1 MPWSNQSGGGGG
13 GGPWGSK
20 PGGPWGQ
27 GPQQQG
33 PTPPNL
39 DELIR
44 RGQDRLR
51 TVLPGGGGGSRG
63 VLVLAVVAVVAWA
76 LSGFY
81 RVEADEEGIVLRF
94 GAYNRTTQP
103 GLNFHLP
110 YPIETVLT
118 PKVTTQNSIEVGMRT
133 NVGRST
139 AVSSREVPQESLM
152 LTGDENI
159 VDVNFSVV
167 WMIKP
172 ADVSSGRPSGAADY
186 LFNLQNPEGTIKAVA
201 ESAMREVVGRSK
213 LQQILTEGTPET
225 EAASVP
231 TTAPGAPPIEPV
243 RPREEVQSAAVTAAA
258 VRELMQKA
266 LDGYDSGV
274 EIAQVQLQKIA
285 PPGDVI
291 EAFREVQ
298 AAQADRIRLTNE
310 AQAYANRVV
319 PEARGRAAQTIQA
332 AEGYKAAVVADAQG
346 QASRFSQVAA
356 VYRTAPDITRE
367 RLFLETM
374 ERVIGG
380 VDKVIID
387 PKASGQG
394 VVPFLPLDQLQ
405 GAAQQQSQQ
414 QRQAPRATVG
424 TGAGQ

>member
-39 DELIR
+39 DDLIR

-94 GAYNRTTQP
+94 GQYVRTTQS
-103 GLNFHLP
+103 GLNYHMP

-118 PKVTTQNSIEVGMRT
+118 PKVTTQNSIEVGMRSNAGAT
-133 NVGRST
+133 R

-152 LTGDENI
+152 LTGDGNI

-167 WMIKP
+167 WVIKP
-172 ADVSSGRPSGAADY
+172 ADGATGRPSGAADY
-186 LFNLQNPEGTIKAVA
+186 LFNLQNPESSIKAVA
-201 ESAMREVVGRSK
+201 ESAMREVVGRSR
-213 LQQILTEGTPET
+213 LQQILTEGTPDT
-225 EAASVP
+225 TAQP
-231 TTAPGAPPIEPV
+231 TTPGAPAVEPV
-243 RPREEVQSAAVTAAA
+243 TPAAETLNPEVTAAA
-258 VRELMQKA
+258 VRELMQRT
-266 LDGYDSGV
+266 LDSYQSGV
-274 EIAQVQLQKIA
+274 DISSVQLQKIA
-285 PPGDVI
+285 PPGEVI
-291 EAFREVQ
+291 GAFREVQ
-298 AAQADRIRLTNE
+298 VAQADRIRLTNE

-319 PEARGRAAQTIQA
+319 PEARGQAAQALQR
-332 AEGYKAAVVADAQG
+332 AEGYKSATVADAQG
-346 QASRFSQVAA
+346 QASRFGQVAA
-356 VYRTAPDITRE
+356 VYRTAPDVTRE

-394 VVPFLPLDQLQ
+394 VVPFLPLDQIQ
-405 GAAQQQSQQ
+405 GAGQQNQQQQ
-414 QRQAPRATVG
+414 QRQAPRATMS

>member
-27 GPQQQG
+27 GPQPQG

-39 DELIR
+39 DDLIR

-63 VLVLAVVAVVAWA
+63 IAVLAVVAVVAWA

-103 GLNFHLP
+103 GLNFHMP
-110 YPIETVLT
+110 YPIESVLT
-118 PKVTTQNSIEVGMRT
+118 PKVTAQNSVEVGVRT
-133 NVGRST
+133 SVSGLR
-139 AVSSREVPQESLM
+139 AASSREVPQESLM

-167 WMIKP
+167 WMVKP
-172 ADVSSGRPSGAADY
+172 ADGSTGRPSGAADY
-186 LFNLQNPEGTIKAVA
+186 LFNLQNPESTIKAVA
-201 ESAMREVVGRSK
+201 ESAMREVVGRSR

-225 EAASVP
+225 DVAAP
-231 TTAPGAPPIEPV
+231 APAPGAPPVEPV
-243 RPREEVQSAAVTAAA
+243 RPTEEVQSAAVTAAA
-258 VRELMQKA
+258 VRELMQKT
-266 LDGYDSGV
+266 LDSYQSGV

-285 PPGDVI
+285 PPGEVLG
-291 EAFREVQ
+291 AFREVQ
-298 AAQADRIRLTNE
+298 VAQADRIRLTNE

-319 PEARGRAAQTIQA
+319 PEARGQAAQAMQR
-332 AEGYKAAVVADAQG
+332 AEGYKSATVADAQG
-346 QASRFSQVAA
+346 QASRFGQVAA
-356 VYRTAPDITRE
+356 VYRTAPDVTRE

-394 VVPFLPLDQLQ
+394 VVPFLPLDQIQ
-405 GAAQQQSQQ
+405 GSAQQNQQ
-414 QRQAPRATVG
+414 QRQAPRAT
-424 TGAGQ
+424 TSSGAGQ